1 MIGLRRLR
9 ISSNLLVTFFLREH
23 EAYRVTENGL
33 PDDAR
38 IVGVSHD
45 LASGLIDLTLASAS
59 WDGPI
64 DCGKIPELPPVIL
77 DVVGGAS

>member
-9 ISSNLLVTFFLREH
+9 ISSNLLVSFFLSEH
-23 EAYRVTENGL
+23 EIYRVTANGL

-64 DCGKIPELPPVIL
+64 DCAKIPELPPVFF
-77 DVVGGAS
+77 DVGGVAS